1 MNCNEVRAKIP
12 SYQDDSLSPY
22 EKMQF
27 QSHLKNCQECQS
39 VLLSFSSVQRSEKGT
54 EESNLTTP
62 RIVRKTAFKPMRS
75 RLQNNEVQDR
85 LQAAG
90 IIAPMHSDTKQHLI
104 NQSEESE
111 PDKMTISSALSG
123 EELLRRHILSLLA
136 AEESSKTATEINTN
150 PLVEDRPSTIEMD
163 EEKEFIWT
171 PEMSLE
177 TAMAQGDVT
186 EVVEEIHSV
195 EQVAT
200 PTVTWQENPELFV
213 EIPYTHPVTRLQV
226 IKKVRRNSLE
236 GMMFLES
243 EAENLRQKEQFDK
256 MESTVQVAEEKS
268 LSISEE
274 LPPPLRSSGTL
285 SAAEVA
291 RERLYSQWNPEKEA
305 TAKFRTVNQNAK
317 TLPFR
322 ENSRKQAVF
331 YRFLAMVSFLALG
344 LVLFLLW
351 KSGVY

>member
-12 SYQDDSLSPY
+12 AYQEDSLTPY

-27 QSHLKNCQECQS
+27 QSHLKNCPECQS
-39 VLLSFSSVQRSEKGT
+39 VLRSFSSVQHSEKGT
-54 EESNLTTP
+54 EASNLADP

-75 RLQNNEVQDR
+75 RQQNTEVQDK

-90 IIAPMHSDTKQHLI
+90 IIAPMHGDTKQNPFI
-104 NQSEESE
+104 RSEETE
-111 PDKMTISSALSG
+111 PENVTISTALSG
-123 EELLRRHILSLLA
+123 EELLRRHMLSLLA
-136 AEESSKTATEINTN
+136 AEESSKTATEINSN
-150 PLVEDRPSTIEMD
+150 PDAENRPSSMEME
-163 EEKEFIWT
+163 EEKDFIWT

-186 EVVEEIHSV
+186 DVAEEIHSV
-195 EQVAT
+195 EQASTPAVA
-200 PTVTWQENPELFV
+200 WQENPEMFV

-226 IKKVRRNSLE
+226 VKKVRRNSLE

-243 EAENLRQKEQFDK
+243 EAENLRQKEQFDEMK
-256 MESTVQVAEEKS
+256 STVSVTEEKS
-268 LSISEE
+268 LSVSEE
-274 LPPPLRSSGTL
+274 LPPPLRGSGTL

-291 RERLYSQWNPEKEA
+291 RDRLYSQWNPEMEA
-305 TAKFRTVNQNAK
+305 TVKLRTVNQNAK

-322 ENSRKQAVF
+322 ENTRKQAVL

>member
-75 RLQNNEVQDR
+75 RQQNNEVQDR

-123 EELLRRHILSLLA
+123 EA
-136 AEESSKTATEINTN
+136 SKTATEINTN

-163 EEKEFIWT
+163 EEEEFIWT

-305 TAKFRTVNQNAK
+305 TAKLRTVNQNAK